1 MSLACATR
9 AQVTSAPHTADRADQ
24 AAEKIGYRRERMN
37 DRVRVTV
44 DGAVAKVALARPD
57 KHNGVDFAMLRGVI
71 AAQAQLRKRR
81 DVRAVIV
88 HGDGPSFCAGLDFKS
103 VLARPL
109 EAAVMATELWSPR
122 RNVFQEWSM
131 GWREVG
137 APVIAVVHGNCFG
150 AGIQLAL
157 GADIRIAAPDAR
169 LSIMEAKWG
178 LVPDM
183 GGPTL
188 LRELVA
194 IDVAK
199 ELAMTGRI
207 VHAAEAKALGL
218 VTHVSD
224 DPLAHALR
232 LAAEIETR
240 SPDAVA
246 AAKRLLQEA
255 WTAGEGRALA
265 AERRWQ
271 RRLLGTSNQRAAVRG
286 NQGNGSQREP
296 AFGPRRI
303 K

>member
-1 MSLACATR
+1 
-9 AQVTSAPHTADRADQ
+9 
-24 AAEKIGYRRERMN
+24 MN

-44 DGAVAKVALARPD
+44 DGAVARVALARPD
-57 KHNGVDFAMLRGVI
+57 KHNGVDFAMLRAVI

-109 EAAVMATELWSPR
+109 EAAMMATELWSVR

-131 GWREVG
+131 GWRDVG
-137 APVIAVVHGNCFG
+137 APVLAVVHGSCFG

-169 LSIMEAKWG
+169 LSIMESKWG

-207 VHAAEAKALGL
+207 VTADEARQLGL

-232 LAAEIETR
+232 IAAEIATR

-246 AAKRLLQEA
+246 AAKHLMQEA
-255 WTAGEGRALA
+255 WAASEGRALA
-265 AERRWQ
+265 TERRWQ
-271 RRLLGTSNQRAAVRG
+271 RRLVGTSNQRAAIRDNQRG
-286 NQGNGSQREP
+286 GAQDKSEP

>member
-1 MSLACATR
+1 
-9 AQVTSAPHTADRADQ
+9 
-24 AAEKIGYRRERMN
+24 MN
-37 DRVRVTV
+37 DRVRVTT
-44 DGAVAKVALARPD
+44 DGGVARVALTRPD
-57 KHNGVDFAMLRGVI
+57 KHNGVDFAMLRAVV

-81 DVRAVIV
+81 DVRAVIL

-103 VLARPL
+103 VFARPL
-109 EAAVMATELWSPR
+109 EAAFMATELLSLR
-122 RNVFQEWSM
+122 RNTFQAWSM
-131 GWREVG
+131 GWRDVG

-169 LSIMEAKWG
+169 ISIMEAKWG

-183 GGPTL
+183 GGATL

-207 VHAAEAKALGL
+207 IDATEARALGL

-224 DPLAHALR
+224 DPLVHALR

-246 AAKRLLQEA
+246 AAKKLVQEA
-255 WTAGEGRALA
+255 WAGSEGRALA

-271 RRLLGTSNQRAAVRG
+271 RRLIGTRNQRAAVRI
-286 NQGNGSQREP
+286 NQRNGSQEP
-296 AFGPRRI
+296 SGPVFGPRRI